1 MRHSEKGLFNALEKI
16 LRESGEPMDCNQL
29 FDKPEVREHAAT
41 PNRVSDYLGNLWR
54 KGLVKRLPS
63 NTPGSRSRWCYQW
76 SESAPPGLGTEYT
89 PKLLVDRPQVLIT
102 EEGMMIHI
110 VTPHLTISIKQT
122 PKA

>member
-16 LRESGEPMDCNQL
+16 LRESGEAMDCNEL

-41 PNRVSDYLGNLWR
+41 ANRVSDYLGNLWR

-63 NTPGSRSRWCYQW
+63 NTEGSRSRWRYQW
-76 SESAPPGLGTEYT
+76 STTVPEGIGTEYA
-89 PKLLVDRPQVLIT
+89 PKLLVDRPQVIIT
-102 EEGMMIHI
+102 EEGLMIHI

-122 PKA
+122 SKT

>member
-16 LRESGEPMDCNQL
+16 LRGSGEPMDCTEL
-29 FDKPEVREHAAT
+29 YEHAEVREYAAT
-41 PNRVSDYLGNLWR
+41 PNRVSDYLGNMWR
-54 KGLVKRLPS
+54 KGLVKRLATK
-63 NTPGSRSRWCYQW
+63 TPGARSRWSYQW
-76 SESAPPGLGTEYT
+76 SESSPPGEGLEYA